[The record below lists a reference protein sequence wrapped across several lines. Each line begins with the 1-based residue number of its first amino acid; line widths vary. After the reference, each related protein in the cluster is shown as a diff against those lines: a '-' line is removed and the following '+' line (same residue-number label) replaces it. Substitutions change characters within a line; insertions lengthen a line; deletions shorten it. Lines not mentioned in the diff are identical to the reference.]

1 MKARLKSIISYS
13 VNGPGPRHE
22 SLQGTMMLLTRN
34 QRTQLFFVGKSAKVC
49 WGPPGRHL
57 LVFAKRRVG
66 FC

>member
-1 MKARLKSIISYS
+1 MKACRDNDAIDQ
-13 VNGPGPRHE
+13 E
-22 SLQGTMMLLTRN
+22 S
-34 QRTQLFFVGKSAKVC
+34 RTQLFFVGKSAKVC